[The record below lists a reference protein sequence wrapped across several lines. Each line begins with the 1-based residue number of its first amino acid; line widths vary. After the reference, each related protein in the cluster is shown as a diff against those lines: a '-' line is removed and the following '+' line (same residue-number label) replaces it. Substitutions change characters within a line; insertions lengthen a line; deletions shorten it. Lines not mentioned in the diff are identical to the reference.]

1 MKNIR
6 IRLKFAGSCVKQ
18 KHTAPF
24 TLNNVVNLFIVYEL
38 NRWSGDTNFDFTL
51 KDSFFGA
58 VNPN

>member
-51 KDSFFGA
+51 KHFLFGA